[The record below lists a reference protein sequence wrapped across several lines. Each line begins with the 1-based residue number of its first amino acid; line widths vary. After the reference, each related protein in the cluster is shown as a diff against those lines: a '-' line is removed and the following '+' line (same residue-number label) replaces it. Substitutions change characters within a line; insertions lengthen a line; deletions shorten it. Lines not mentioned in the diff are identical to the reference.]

1 MSEMRCAYT
10 IFLIVTCYLLPVDI
24 LLHNASVVPPF
35 QIRFRSVSGPFRNYR
50 ISEGRAKD
58 HRSYNG
64 LAWEAEG
71 KMGTAS

>member
-1 MSEMRCAYT
+1 MRCAYT

-24 LLHNASVVPPF
+24 LLHNASVVPPLYL
-35 QIRFRSVSGPFRNYR
+35 RSKSVSGPFRNYR

-64 LAWEAEG
+64 LAWEAGG
-71 KMGTAS
+71 KEGTAY

>member
-24 LLHNASVVPPF
+24 LLHNASVVPPLYL
-35 QIRFRSVSGPFRNYR
+35 RSKSVSGPFRNYR

>member
-1 MSEMRCAYT
+1 MLSFPLCLRY
-10 IFLIVTCYLLPVDI
+10 
-24 LLHNASVVPPF
+24 ASVVPPLYL
-35 QIRFRSVSGPFRNYR
+35 RSKSVSGPFRNYR

-64 LAWEAEG
+64 LVWEAGG